1 MRETEESKTKRKRLV
16 LFHWRYIDSMDVYTK
31 DGRNVGLARGILIDP
46 ENWTVQQIVVEVNV
60 NILEELNIE
69 IPLVKEPLVNIPTS
83 YVKEVSNIVL
93 LNSDFASMKDV
104 VSLYTER
111 SISGAHTTE

>member
-1 MRETEESKTKRKRLV
+1 MEESVTRRKSLV
-16 LFHWRYIDSMDVYTK
+16 LFHWGYIKSMDVYTR
-31 DGRNVGLARGILIDP
+31 DGKNVGLARGILIDP
-46 ENWTVQQIVVEVNV
+46 ENWTVPQIVVEVDV

-69 IPLVKEPLVNIPTS
+69 IPLVKETLVNIPTS
-83 YVKEVSNIVL
+83 YVKEVSNVVL
-93 LNSDFASMKDV
+93 LNSDFDSMKDV